1 MKILTIKIKNLASL
15 KCQDEQVFVIRLN
28 KGILGSSGL
37 YAITGPTGAGKST
50 ILDAV
55 ALALYGKTVRLPMR
69 RKGQQET
76 LSERDR
82 SAKKDSLGNLSD
94 TDPRNILTRTAASGY
109 AEVEFIGVRGKRY
122 IAHWEVKRARERADG
137 RFQEAKRWIQEYD
150 EQSGEYRFI
159 AEKPSECSSIIGR
172 IIGFDWEQF
181 NSIVILPQGEF
192 ANFLHADSD
201 IRAKI
206 LERITG
212 TELYAAISRQI
223 HQDSSEKQREV
234 TGKEIQLQGVA
245 AKILSPENLAKKQN
259 ELKQADR
266 ERTEIENIFAQ
277 LSKYDSER
285 NNYDDQQQKLSG
297 LRGQVEGLQIE
308 LAKQNMDRHYDI
320 MKYLDSHGEVRS
332 RFDDIERKRTELEE
346 SRNRQASLSK
356 DVEALAAEAQA
367 RSAELQAADSAQSA
381 YESEFARKIQDLG
394 KARSIE
400 QQIMAQNLQLER
412 KKAKLDKA
420 SADKEQGEAAVA
432 DGGKEIEKLRGQ
444 DAAVRKFLTE
454 NRDCEPFV
462 QTYQTLNDLFEKL
475 AGNVDDAD
483 ACGEQQ
489 KAVAERLRTLD
500 AVMREKDEL
509 VGRIDSELRPLRDRR
524 QRIRTQYSQSSHE
537 KVKQDLQK
545 VSASLNVLARLDGMV
560 PSITARIS
568 QRREKQGAID
578 ELKGQISQRTVTIAD
593 LEKQLHDAKVKAD
606 TAEELVKEEERR
618 LKVEAFRN
626 LLKVGSPCPLCGQ
639 VYHGE
644 GFRSGAEHAMNG
656 FKAQADELR
665 GRCEALD
672 ERISRERTE
681 LESRKL
687 QLQSLEKDL
696 RDISSDI
703 SQTFESWNKTSS
715 NGYPSLYIS
724 DEGAFDRVSEA
735 LRVTEDK
742 LRSESESLQGQ
753 NSRYEELQKEESETS
768 TLIADREE
776 KREQAVNGKMESSK
790 ELAGA
795 RSDEAR
801 ISDRLKNLRK
811 EIRDG
816 EAKIT
821 TRCHNLETWRD
832 WFYGDGSVSPEERRK
847 RIGEWNRRCEEYVSR
862 DKEKRDL
869 TQQLSIAESRLES
882 ARRQLSGLLSVFNE
896 SQNDYTQLFS
906 EVESLAARKK
916 ELFAEDDLNVVERQL
931 RERREALAAEKKNA
945 ESRCAESRTRL
956 QEKSTELRLLETGI
970 SQAAPALSDA
980 ESLFRSMVRSQNF
993 DPDVI
998 TSTLAANTAEQVREE
1013 RKRIADI
1020 ERECAA
1026 LQQRTEDLY
1035 RTSLDTKKKLDSI
1048 AAFIPQ
1054 VQTDGMGFIT
1064 ETWRRQFDS
1073 RKDNNLRT
1081 RDDISAEL
1089 RADESYRKERDELAK
1104 ELEGLR
1110 DRYDAAKKL
1119 DELAGSSDGKKLR
1132 DFVQNLTLKELVTFA
1147 NLHLRTLSHGRY
1159 QLIVPADSGMSM
1171 EICDRDIADQIRP
1184 VESLSGGESFIVSL
1198 SLALSMSELHGVRT
1212 TVESVFIDE
1221 GFGTLDD
1228 QSLGTVLSCLE
1239 SLNESG
1245 RQIGVISHVKDMN
1258 ERIGVQ
1264 IRVEREGGGFSRIIL
1279 P

>member
-1 MKILTIKIKNLASL
+1 M
-15 KCQDEQVFVIRLN
+15 
-28 KGILGSSGL
+28 
-37 YAITGPTGAGKST
+37 
-50 ILDAV
+50 
-55 ALALYGKTVRLPMR
+55 
-69 RKGQQET
+69 
-76 LSERDR
+76 
-82 SAKKDSLGNLSD
+82 
-94 TDPRNILTRTAASGY
+94 
-109 AEVEFIGVRGKRY
+109 
-122 IAHWEVKRARERADG
+122 
-137 RFQEAKRWIQEYD
+137 
-150 EQSGEYRFI
+150 
-159 AEKPSECSSIIGR
+159 
-172 IIGFDWEQF
+172 
-181 NSIVILPQGEF
+181 ILPQGEF

-201 IRAKI
+201 TRAKI

-245 AKILSPENLAKKQN
+245 AKILSPDNLAKKQGD
-259 ELKQADR
+259 LKQAER
-266 ERTEIENIFAQ
+266 ERSEIENIFAQ
-277 LSKYDSER
+277 LMKYDSEH
-285 NNYDDQQQKLSG
+285 NNYGDQQQKLSG
-297 LRGQVEGLQIE
+297 LRGQFEGLQIE
-308 LAKQNMDRHYDI
+308 LARQNMDRHYDI

-332 RFDDIERKRTELEE
+332 RFEDIGRKKEEL
-346 SRNRQASLSK
+346 SAGRNRQKALS
-356 DVEALAAEAQA
+356 DEVDALSAETSA
-367 RSAELQAADSAQSA
+367 RNAELQSAENAQSA
-381 YESEFARKIQDLG
+381 YEAEFARKIQDLG

-400 QQIMAQNLQLER
+400 QQIGAQNMQLER

-420 SADKEQGEAAVA
+420 SADKTQGEAAVA
-432 DGGKEIEKLRGQ
+432 DGEKEIARLKEQ
-444 DAAVRKFLTE
+444 DAAVRKFLAE

-462 QTYQTLNDLFEKL
+462 QSYQILNDLFEKL
-475 AGNVDDAD
+475 AGSVEDA
-483 ACGEQQ
+483 AGEESQL
-489 KAVAERLRTLD
+489 KTVGERLRTLD
-500 AVMREKDEL
+500 AVMRDKDEL
-509 VGRIDSELRPLRDRR
+509 IGRIDSELRPLREKRS
-524 QRIRTQYSQSSHE
+524 RIRTQYSQSSHE

-568 QRREKQGAID
+568 QRREKQASID
-578 ELKGQISQRTVTIAD
+578 DLKGQISQRTVAIAD
-593 LEKQLHDAKVKAD
+593 LEKQLHDARIKAD

-687 QLQSLEKDL
+687 QLLSLEKDL
-696 RDISSDI
+696 RDITADI

-742 LRSESESLQGQ
+742 LRAESGSLQGQ
-753 NSRYEELQKEESETS
+753 NARYEELQKEESETS

-776 KREQAVNGKMESSK
+776 KREQAVNEKMESSK

-795 RSDEAR
+795 KSDEAR
-801 ISDRLKNLRK
+801 TSDRLKNLRK
-811 EIRDG
+811 EIRDC

-832 WFYGDGSVSPEERRK
+832 WFYGDGSVTPEERK
-847 RIGEWNRRCEEYVSR
+847 RRISAWNSRCEEYVSR

-869 TQQLSIAESRLES
+869 TQQLSIAESRLDS
-882 ARRQLSGLLSVFNE
+882 ARRQLCGLLSVFTE
-896 SQNDYTQLFS
+896 SENDYSQLRS

-916 ELFAEDDLNVVERQL
+916 ALFAEDDLNVVERQL
-931 RERREALAAEKKNA
+931 RDRSDALAAEKKNA

-970 SQAAPALSDA
+970 AQAAPALSDA

-998 TSTLAANTAEQVREE
+998 TSVLSSSTAEQVREE
-1013 RKRIADI
+1013 RRRIDGI
-1020 ERECAA
+1020 EKECAT
-1026 LQQRTEDLY
+1026 LQQRADDLY
-1035 RTSLDTKKKLDSI
+1035 RTSLETKKKLDSI
-1048 AAFIPQ
+1048 AAVIPQ

-1064 ETWRRQFDS
+1064 EQWRQSFDK
-1073 RKDNNLRT
+1073 RKENNLRT

-1089 RADESYRKERDELAK
+1089 RADENYRKERDALSK
-1104 ELEGLR
+1104 ELDALR
-1110 DRYDAAKKL
+1110 SRYEAAKKL
-1119 DELAGSSDGKKLR
+1119 DDLAGSSDGKKLR
-1132 DFVQNLTLKELVTFA
+1132 DFVQNLTLKELVIFA

>member
-1 MKILTIKIKNLASL
+1 LT
-15 KCQDEQVFVIRLN
+15 F
-28 KGILGSSGL
+28 
-37 YAITGPTGAGKST
+37 
-50 ILDAV
+50 
-55 ALALYGKTVRLPMR
+55 
-69 RKGQQET
+69 
-76 LSERDR
+76 
-82 SAKKDSLGNLSD
+82 
-94 TDPRNILTRTAASGY
+94 
-109 AEVEFIGVRGKRY
+109 
-122 IAHWEVKRARERADG
+122 
-137 RFQEAKRWIQEYD
+137 
-150 EQSGEYRFI
+150 
-159 AEKPSECSSIIGR
+159 
-172 IIGFDWEQF
+172 
-181 NSIVILPQGEF
+181 
-192 ANFLHADSD
+192 
-201 IRAKI
+201 
-206 LERITG
+206 
-212 TELYAAISRQI
+212 
-223 HQDSSEKQREV
+223 
-234 TGKEIQLQGVA
+234 
-245 AKILSPENLAKKQN
+245 
-259 ELKQADR
+259 
-266 ERTEIENIFAQ
+266 
-277 LSKYDSER
+277 
-285 NNYDDQQQKLSG
+285 
-297 LRGQVEGLQIE
+297 
-308 LAKQNMDRHYDI
+308 
-320 MKYLDSHGEVRS
+320 
-332 RFDDIERKRTELEE
+332 
-346 SRNRQASLSK
+346 
-356 DVEALAAEAQA
+356 
-367 RSAELQAADSAQSA
+367 
-381 YESEFARKIQDLG
+381 
-394 KARSIE
+394 
-400 QQIMAQNLQLER
+400 
-412 KKAKLDKA
+412 
-420 SADKEQGEAAVA
+420 
-432 DGGKEIEKLRGQ
+432 
-444 DAAVRKFLTE
+444 
-454 NRDCEPFV
+454 
-462 QTYQTLNDLFEKL
+462 
-475 AGNVDDAD
+475 
-483 ACGEQQ
+483 
-489 KAVAERLRTLD
+489 
-500 AVMREKDEL
+500 
-509 VGRIDSELRPLRDRR
+509 
-524 QRIRTQYSQSSHE
+524 RTQYSQGSHE

-568 QRREKQGAID
+568 QRREKQASID
-578 ELKGQISQRTVTIAD
+578 DLKGQISQRTVAIAD
-593 LEKQLHDAKVKAD
+593 LEKQLHDARIKAD

-639 VYHGE
+639 IYHGE
-644 GFRSGAEHAMNG
+644 GFSSGAEHAMNG

-665 GRCEALD
+665 GRCVALD

-687 QLQSLEKDL
+687 QLLSLEKDL
-696 RDISSDI
+696 RDITADI

-742 LRSESESLQGQ
+742 LRAESGSLQGQ
-753 NSRYEELQKEESETS
+753 NARYEELQKEESETS

-776 KREQAVNGKMESSK
+776 KREQAVNEKMESSK

-795 RSDEAR
+795 KSDEAR
-801 ISDRLKNLRK
+801 TSDRLKNLRK
-811 EIRDG
+811 EIRDC

-832 WFYGDGSVSPEERRK
+832 WFYGDGSVTPEERK
-847 RIGEWNRRCEEYVSR
+847 RRISAWNSRCEEYVSR

-869 TQQLSIAESRLES
+869 TQQLSIAESRLDS
-882 ARRQLSGLLSVFNE
+882 ARRQLCGLLSVFTE
-896 SQNDYTQLFS
+896 SENDYSQLRS

-916 ELFAEDDLNVVERQL
+916 ALFAEDDLNVVERQL
-931 RERREALAAEKKNA
+931 RDRRDALAAEKKNA

-970 SQAAPALSDA
+970 AQAAPALSDA

-998 TSTLAANTAEQVREE
+998 TSVLSSSTAEQVREE
-1013 RKRIADI
+1013 RRRIDGI
-1020 ERECAA
+1020 EKECAT
-1026 LQQRTEDLY
+1026 LQQRADDLY
-1035 RTSLDTKKKLDSI
+1035 RTSLETKKKLDSI
-1048 AAFIPQ
+1048 AAVIPQ

-1064 ETWRRQFDS
+1064 EQWRQSFDK
-1073 RKDNNLRT
+1073 RKENNLRT

-1089 RADESYRKERDELAK
+1089 RADENYRKERDALSK
-1104 ELEGLR
+1104 ELDALR
-1110 DRYDAAKKL
+1110 SRYEAAKKL
-1119 DELAGSSDGKKLR
+1119 DDLAGSSDGKKLR
-1132 DFVQNLTLKELVTFA
+1132 DFVQNLTLKELVIFA

>member
-1 MKILTIKIKNLASL
+1 MKILTIKIRNLASL
-15 KCQDEQVFVIRLN
+15 KCQDDQVFVIKLN

-50 ILDAV
+50 ILDAI

-69 RKGQQET
+69 KRGQAET
-76 LSERDR
+76 LSDRDR

-109 AEVEFIGVRGKRY
+109 AEVEFIGVKGKRY
-122 IAHWEVKRARERADG
+122 IARWEVKRARERADG
-137 RFQEAKRWIQEYD
+137 RFQDAKRWIQEYD
-150 EQSGEYRFI
+150 ESSGEYRYI
-159 AEKPSECSSIIGR
+159 AEKPSECNALIGR

-201 IRAKI
+201 TRAKI

-245 AKILSPENLAKKQN
+245 AKILSPDNLAKKQGD
-259 ELKQADR
+259 LKQAER
-266 ERTEIENIFAQ
+266 ERSEIENIFAQ
-277 LSKYDSER
+277 LMKYDSEH
-285 NNYDDQQQKLSG
+285 NNYGDQQQKLSG

-308 LAKQNMDRHYDI
+308 LARQNMDRHYDI

-332 RFDDIERKRTELEE
+332 RFEDIGRKKEEL
-346 SRNRQASLSK
+346 SAGRNRQKALS
-356 DVEALAAEAQA
+356 DEVDALSAETSA
-367 RSAELQAADSAQSA
+367 RNAELQSAENAQSA
-381 YESEFARKIQDLG
+381 YEAEFARKIQDLG

-400 QQIMAQNLQLER
+400 QQIGAQNMQLER

-420 SADKEQGEAAVA
+420 SADKTQGEAAVA
-432 DGGKEIEKLRGQ
+432 DGEKEIARLKEQ
-444 DAAVRKFLTE
+444 DAAVRKFLAE

-462 QTYQTLNDLFEKL
+462 QSYQILNDLFEKL
-475 AGNVDDAD
+475 AGSVEDA
-483 ACGEQQ
+483 AGEESQL
-489 KAVAERLRTLD
+489 KTVGERLRTLD
-500 AVMREKDEL
+500 AVMRDKDEL
-509 VGRIDSELRPLRDRR
+509 IGRIDSELRPLREKRS
-524 QRIRTQYSQSSHE
+524 RIRTQYSQSSHE

-568 QRREKQGAID
+568 QRREKQASID
-578 ELKGQISQRTVTIAD
+578 DLKGQISQRTVAIAD
-593 LEKQLHDAKVKAD
+593 LEKQLHDARIKAD

-639 VYHGE
+639 IYHGE
-644 GFRSGAEHAMNG
+644 GFSSGAEHAMNG

-665 GRCEALD
+665 GRCVALD

-687 QLQSLEKDL
+687 QLLSLEKDL
-696 RDISSDI
+696 RDITADI

-742 LRSESESLQGQ
+742 LRAESGSLQGQ
-753 NSRYEELQKEESETS
+753 NARYEELQKEESETS

-776 KREQAVNGKMESSK
+776 KREQAVNEKMESSK

-795 RSDEAR
+795 KSDEAR
-801 ISDRLKNLRK
+801 TSDRLKNLRK
-811 EIRDG
+811 EIRDC

-832 WFYGDGSVSPEERRK
+832 WFYGDGSVTPEERK
-847 RIGEWNRRCEEYVSR
+847 RRISAWNSRCEEYVSR

-869 TQQLSIAESRLES
+869 TQQLSIAESRLDS
-882 ARRQLSGLLSVFNE
+882 ARRQLCGLLSVFTE
-896 SQNDYTQLFS
+896 SENDYSQLRS

-916 ELFAEDDLNVVERQL
+916 ALFAEDDLNVVERQL
-931 RERREALAAEKKNA
+931 RDRRDALAAGKKNA
-945 ESRCAESRTRL
+945 ESHCAEIRARL

-970 SQAAPALSDA
+970 AQAAPALSDA

-998 TSTLAANTAEQVREE
+998 TSVLSSSTAEQVREE
-1013 RKRIADI
+1013 RRRIDGI
-1020 ERECAA
+1020 EKECAT
-1026 LQQRTEDLY
+1026 LQQRADDLY
-1035 RTSLDTKKKLDSI
+1035 RTSLETKKKLDSI
-1048 AAFIPQ
+1048 AAVIPQ

-1064 ETWRRQFDS
+1064 EQWRQSFDK
-1073 RKDNNLRT
+1073 RKENNLRT

-1089 RADESYRKERDELAK
+1089 RADENYRKERDALSK
-1104 ELEGLR
+1104 ELDALR
-1110 DRYDAAKKL
+1110 SRYEAAKKL
-1119 DELAGSSDGKKLR
+1119 DDLAGSSDGKKLR
-1132 DFVQNLTLKELVTFA
+1132 DFVQNLTLKELVIFA